1 MSNLRWECKEGN
13 KELAKTIAEDLNI
26 SLIIA
31 QLLTMR
37 GINSSSQAKD
47 FLEPNLKEISSA
59 WQEVPSLKK
68 AKERIEE
75 GIKRKEKIL
84 IYGDYDLDGICG
96 IAVLFS
102 ALKEKGADVSYFVP
116 HRLREGYGLNKGAIL
131 KAKKRGFSLILTV
144 DCGVK
149 DVEEVEYAHSLGME
163 VIVTDHH
170 LPSSSLPP
178 AKVLVNPK
186 LKSCQFPFSELAGVG
201 VAFALA
207 QVLLDDFREEDLD
220 LVALGTVADLVPLW
234 GENRTLVKE
243 GLSWIKKSRKKG
255 LQALLKVSGLEDTPQ
270 INADYHVAYILAP
283 RLNSA
288 GRLWNAAYGVEL
300 LLTADEVKAKRI
312 AQILDSKNRERQ
324 DLQEKIFKEAL
335 KLVEEEIDLSRE
347 RVIVLSHPNW
357 HVGVI
362 GIVASKVLEVYHRPT
377 ILISTGERPFTPSLP
392 LVDGVRPAGSYSCI
406 PVETTR
412 RVVST
417 GGLTPIGALAGSDPT
432 AKGSA
437 RSIEGFPMFESL
449 SKCEDLLLSF
459 GGHKLAAGLTIKEEK
474 IAEFRS
480 RINLIAQEVLKEED
494 LQPRLPLDLEIE
506 LGGINLKLLK
516 ELDKLAPYGMD
527 NPLPL
532 FYSRGLKPEGVR
544 LVGNEDKHLKLI
556 VRKGEEEREVIG
568 FGMGGRLDE
577 VLGSARLDLAFS
589 LGLNSWGGEEIVQ
602 LNLKDIKGIER

>member
-1 MSNLRWECKEGN
+1 MQNLRWECKEGN
-13 KELAKTIAEDLNI
+13 KELAKRIAEDLNI

-31 QLLTMR
+31 QLLTRR

-59 WQEVPSLKK
+59 CQEVPSLKK

-84 IYGDYDLDGICG
+84 IYGDYDVDGICG

-102 ALKEKGADVSYFVP
+102 ALRERGADVSYFVP

-131 KAKKRGFSLILTV
+131 KAKKRGFSLLITV

-149 DVEEVEYAHSLGME
+149 DVEEVEYANSLGME

-178 AKVLVNPK
+178 AEVLVNPK

-207 QVLLDDFREEDLD
+207 QVLLDDSREEDLD

-243 GLSWIKKSRKKG
+243 GLPWIKKSRKKG

-270 INADYHVAYILAP
+270 VNADYHVAYILAP

-288 GRLWNAAYGVEL
+288 GRLWNAAYAVEL

-347 RVIVLSHPNW
+347 RVIVLSHPDW
-357 HVGVI
+357 HIGVI
-362 GIVASKVLEVYHRPT
+362 GIVASKVLEIYHRPT
-377 ILISTGERPFTPSLP
+377 ILITLPVCPSAVPTGQA
-392 LVDGVRPAGSYSCI
+392 GVRPPLGRTNA
-406 PVETTR
+406 
-412 RVVST
+412 T
-417 GGLTPIGALAGSDPT
+417 GRTELQSSSV

-474 IAEFRS
+474 IAEFKS

-494 LQPRLPLDLEIE
+494 LQPRLSLDMEIE
-506 LGGINLKLLK
+506 LGEINLKLLK
-516 ELDKLAPYGMD
+516 EVDKLAPYGMG
-527 NPLPL
+527 NSLPL
-532 FYSRGLKPEGVR
+532 FYSRGLEPEDVR
-544 LVGNEDKHLKLI
+544 LVGNEDKHLKLR
-556 VRKGEEEREVIG
+556 VRKGEEDREVIG
-568 FGMGGRLDE
+568 FGMGERLDE

-589 LGLNSWGGEEIVQ
+589 LGLNSWGGEETVQ
-602 LNLKDIKGIER
+602 LNLKDIKPNT